1 MGITISPLFSSKSA
15 GKTST
20 HNICLFKEVDKK
32 CTGCNL
38 KIVVLL
44 DCVLKR
50 VCAVITGRLNT
61 VLRFY
66 TEMF

>member
-1 MGITISPLFSSKSA
+1 MGITISPLFSSKRA
-15 GKTST
+15 GITST
-20 HNICLFKEVDKK
+20 HNICLFKVDKK

-44 DCVLKR
+44 DCVLTG
-50 VCAVITGRLNT
+50 VCAVITDRLNM